1 MASYELLN
9 AVNTKDIRT
18 TADVAKAVGISKQEA
33 ARQLRA
39 AQQDGLVDEEI
50 DESHRVPADFERCF
64 WYLTSQGIAEWDR
77 LDEQR
82 G

>member
-1 MASYELLN
+1 MASYELLS
-9 AVNTKDIRT
+9 AVNMRDVRT
-18 TADVAKAVGISKQEA
+18 TADVAQALGIAQQEA

-50 DESHRVPADFERCF
+50 DEGRHVPADIERCF

>member
-1 MASYELLN
+1 LN
-9 AVNTKDIRT
+9 AVNTKGIRT
-18 TADVAKAVGISKQEA
+18 TADVATALGIAQQEA

-50 DESHRVPADFERCF
+50 DESRNVPADFEPCF

-77 LDEQR
+77 QDAQR
-82 G
+82 S